1 MNARRIF
8 IGIAAVAALL
18 VAAIASLPF
27 FVDQDRV
34 RRVVEQRI
42 SAVAGGEVHY
52 ESLKLRF
59 FPQPSVE
66 ARNATVRIPG
76 VLEGRVDTLAIRIA
90 LLPLLTGNVRPVA
103 VNLAQPTLEVTIQ
116 PGGGSGGGDPFAA
129 YRAALGPVVDALVR
143 DASGMSLGV
152 TDGKVVV
159 VYAGQ
164 RIVSLSG
171 LTADAQVAADAL
183 TVGASGA
190 ADLWRTASA
199 NLKIAPDSLAATGKL
214 QLSGLRLAELLQ
226 AAGAQGE
233 VRVSAGAIDA
243 SLDAQT
249 DGRASVRGTLTAA
262 APDVT
267 LARAARTL
275 RLGAVRAVLDA
286 QRDGTA
292 LTASVRELKAG
303 DLLPAATGTLR
314 AKPDGS
320 APTVA
325 LQVPAL
331 DLARLRTAL
340 VALAGD
346 LDGVQAALAFVPT
359 GTVQALN
366 ITAAGSDFGALAA
379 LGSMRAEGQLA
390 NGALELPTF
399 GIAVTGGVGRFALAD
414 GTLRWSELAGAIGK
428 STFTGGT
435 LTVDLIPDAVDLIP
449 DPALRKLEATV
460 DADLAGTLPIVRR
473 LVGRPEPA
481 ALANVESLRGR
492 ASGTVVYEADR
503 RRAHVAVDLSR
514 VQGNVRYRGVPLPI
528 EVTGGAVRYAGD
540 RLDVRG
546 LDGRVGR
553 SQVRAGAM
561 ELVLGSVPTVRA
573 ASADAVVVLD
583 EIYPWLASIEG
594 LRRPTSAIPSE
605 SGTVAVRL
613 VRLSGPLNQP
623 AALDY
628 EAVLRPQQVRIAGPT
643 LPAPVTV
650 TGGEVRVTP
659 RTVALD
665 RLDAVDARRAHRRV
679 RNDRGLRRAR
689 SALRPHARRRTRRRA
704 QPRVGAHALAAA
716 AQGDASRAAHAR
728 LGALA
733 ARWRPSGPARRASV
747 ARPRQRRAGRF
758 RPHRAIGPLRSAATG
773 GERPRHQHDCVAEVG
788 GLDARAHVQREA
800 RQPHARPGARSSA
813 ERGWRAAGRFQRGD
827 RSRRPAAVERR
838 GSASRATGST
848 SWNAG
853 TSRSQSRAS
862 ASTSPATW
870 SGYTKAHSWSPA
882 SRSCSPGRSRA
893 SRRRSG
899 SISARRRTR
908 LTPSACSARSRAARP
923 GRETRPAGTCR
934 SMAASPSTRRA
945 SPTVGTSCGRSRVP
959 SRSRR
964 SASWRT

>member
-1 MNARRIF
+1 MRRIV

-34 RRVVEQRI
+34 RRAVEQRI
-42 SAVAGGEVHY
+42 SAVAGEEVHY

-116 PGGGSGGGDPFAA
+116 PGGGDPFAA

-152 TDGKVVV
+152 TDGNVVV

-183 TVGASGA
+183 TVSASAA

-275 RLGAVRAVLDA
+275 GLGAVRAVLDA

-331 DLARLRTAL
+331 DLARLRTAV

-346 LDGVQAALAFVPT
+346 LAGVQAALAFVPT
-359 GTVQALN
+359 GTAQ
-366 ITAAGSDFGALAA
+366 
-379 LGSMRAEGQLA
+379 
-390 NGALELPTF
+390 
-399 GIAVTGGVGRFALAD
+399 
-414 GTLRWSELAGAIGK
+414 
-428 STFTGGT
+428 T
-435 LTVDLIPDAVDLIP
+435 LTC
-449 DPALRKLEATV
+449 R
-460 DADLAGTLPIVRR
+460 
-473 LVGRPEPA
+473 
-481 ALANVESLRGR
+481 
-492 ASGTVVYEADR
+492 
-503 RRAHVAVDLSR
+503 
-514 VQGNVRYRGVPLPI
+514 
-528 EVTGGAVRYAGD
+528 
-540 RLDVRG
+540 
-546 LDGRVGR
+546 RVG
-553 SQVRAGAM
+553 
-561 ELVLGSVPTVRA
+561 E
-573 ASADAVVVLD
+573 
-583 EIYPWLASIEG
+583 
-594 LRRPTSAIPSE
+594 
-605 SGTVAVRL
+605 
-613 VRLSGPLNQP
+613 
-623 AALDY
+623 
-628 EAVLRPQQVRIAGPT
+628 RI
-643 LPAPVTV
+643 
-650 TGGEVRVTP
+650 
-659 RTVALD
+659 
-665 RLDAVDARRAHRRV
+665 
-679 RNDRGLRRAR
+679 
-689 SALRPHARRRTRRRA
+689 
-704 QPRVGAHALAAA
+704 
-716 AQGDASRAAHAR
+716 
-728 LGALA
+728 
-733 ARWRPSGPARRASV
+733 
-747 ARPRQRRAGRF
+747 
-758 RPHRAIGPLRSAATG
+758 
-773 GERPRHQHDCVAEVG
+773 
-788 GLDARAHVQREA
+788 
-800 RQPHARPGARSSA
+800 
-813 ERGWRAAGRFQRGD
+813 
-827 RSRRPAAVERR
+827 
-838 GSASRATGST
+838 
-848 SWNAG
+848 
-853 TSRSQSRAS
+853 
-862 ASTSPATW
+862 
-870 SGYTKAHSWSPA
+870 
-882 SRSCSPGRSRA
+882 
-893 SRRRSG
+893 
-899 SISARRRTR
+899 
-908 LTPSACSARSRAARP
+908 SARSRRSGRCAR
-923 GRETRPAGTCR
+923 RH
-934 SMAASPSTRRA
+934 S
-945 SPTVGTSCGRSRVP
+945 SRTARW
-959 SRSRR
+959 SFRR
-964 SASWRT
+964 SASR